1 MRSATSNQD
10 VIRTCE
16 AKIRESI
23 KTIGWF
29 EESVRE
35 LQVRGGGGSDKSL
48 PNPPSQANPT
58 ASMSVPP
65 GAAPSY
71 VQPSGYGANP
81 RDVGRVNAR
90 DPALP
95 IGAGGQALY
104 GQPSSS
110 SAKTQFTNLGAF

>member
-16 AKIRESI
+16 SKIRESI

-35 LQVRGGGGSDKSL
+35 LQVRGEKSL
-48 PNPPSQANPT
+48 PNTPIQSQSNRT
-58 ASMSVPP
+58 APP

-71 VQPSGYGANP
+71 VQPMGYGAGSTSQ
-81 RDVGRVNAR
+81 GRVNAN
-90 DPALP
+90 DQASP
-95 IGAGGQALY
+95 IGVGGQTVYSNNKA
-104 GQPSSS
+104 
-110 SAKTQFTNLGAF
+110 QFTNLGKLHSLKLIHSQL